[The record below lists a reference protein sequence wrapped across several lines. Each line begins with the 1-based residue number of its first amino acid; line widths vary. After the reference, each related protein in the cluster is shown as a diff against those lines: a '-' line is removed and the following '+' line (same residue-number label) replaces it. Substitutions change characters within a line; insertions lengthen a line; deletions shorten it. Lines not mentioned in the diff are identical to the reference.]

1 MDNGSENFSEQ
12 TKGLEGDETAQLL
25 TALKS
30 MGVAPSQLR
39 KYVRAAMRL
48 RELEKQYGK
57 SYNVLLRDYEK
68 KFRESV
74 KLEYAIT
81 ELLEKRKRIEDDLNV
96 YMEQHKLTLETVN
109 KVVTVIRMLEQYSVD
124 VNNLEIL
131 AKAAARI
138 SQAGLDV
145 NKVFE
150 HFARL
155 EEADKSL
162 RAVNEQILKEQ
173 ERLSQIQAELA
184 EKEERLR
191 KMIQWTPELES
202 LERIRQTLENKIS
215 ELEGKH
221 AELSRKLEEEAKQYE
236 TLIGF
241 KGDAESVYNAIKKK
255 KAELERLNEEV
266 ERKRET
272 LEILEEE
279 VSSARSL
286 LMLLQN
292 PELVRRED
300 LEALSRQLANVASV
314 KAGEAPVLKPL
325 EHPLV
330 ENVRKKVVE
339 LVLPAI
345 KNDLIPRWVF
355 EKLEKEFKDVVAKK
369 AQLEEENE
377 KLKAELQRYVSSK
390 PISSEETPPQSAVFF
405 RLRKKAAPLQDDS
418 GIRVRLKCPY
428 CQSTNLLVL
437 PSKGELDRCISE
449 GELLITTCS
458 RCAKDISV
466 DPVYLNERFYRG

>member
-279 VSSARSL
+279 VSSARS
-286 LMLLQN
+286 
-292 PELVRRED
+292 
-300 LEALSRQLANVASV
+300 
-314 KAGEAPVLKPL
+314 
-325 EHPLV
+325 
-330 ENVRKKVVE
+330 
-339 LVLPAI
+339 
-345 KNDLIPRWVF
+345 
-355 EKLEKEFKDVVAKK
+355 
-369 AQLEEENE
+369 
-377 KLKAELQRYVSSK
+377 
-390 PISSEETPPQSAVFF
+390 
-405 RLRKKAAPLQDDS
+405 
-418 GIRVRLKCPY
+418 
-428 CQSTNLLVL
+428 
-437 PSKGELDRCISE
+437 
-449 GELLITTCS
+449 
-458 RCAKDISV
+458 
-466 DPVYLNERFYRG
+466 